1 MNMILKLGSLAS
13 IVLLVMVAIGS
24 AGEVTVGCGTSV
36 SVSDKSSAEGVLAAD
51 DLAMQSYVS
60 SIGVIDDLNIDP
72 WVMNTKGD
80 YAEIGVTGTNVA
92 GFYYTD
98 NYYPGKGSGWVSNAV
113 WAQQW
118 LGASSASYLY
128 AYSDARNAAGD
139 KARTEMTINYGS
151 LNDYYNSAYAGP
163 ASWLGMDRGA
173 FVQQTA
179 KSATGNNILAQTFTN
194 DAPGDSAGSR
204 TEVKYGSLTGYSAL
218 ANGVRYWDGLR
229 AAGVSVDW
237 VSASAPSGSINQLTW
252 AQDYRGNRV
261 EVGTAINKGNL
272 YSYPYNTYYPSLAYS
287 IGDWDW
293 TGAVQSVDASSSGFG
308 NYFTSYGKFYDTVYG
323 SIAYNQPYSDGRLR
337 FWNSAATRPTFA
349 GEWHGTFW

>member
-1 MNMILKLGSLAS
+1 MKIDGKLFTVFIMALAL
-13 IVLLVMVAIGS
+13 IPGAY
-24 AGEVTVGCGTSV
+24 GESV
-36 SVSDKSSAEGVLAAD
+36 SVGRGSSVAVSEGSSAEGILTSD
-51 DLAMQSYVS
+51 GSITQSSVS
-60 SIGVIDDLNIDP
+60 SVGVIDDLSIDP
-72 WVMNTKGD
+72 WVQNTKGD

-92 GFYYTD
+92 GFSYSD

-118 LGASSASYLY
+118 LGASSANYLY
-128 AYSDARNAAGD
+128 AYSYARNAAGD
-139 KARTEMTINYGS
+139 KARAEMTINYGS
-151 LNDYYNSAYAGP
+151 LNGYYNSAYAGP
-163 ASWLGMDRGA
+163 APWLGMDRGA

-179 KSATGNNILAQTFTN
+179 KSATGNNILAQTYTN

-204 TEVKYGSLTGYSAL
+204 TEVKYGSLMGYSAL
-218 ANGVRYWDGLR
+218 ANGVRYSDGMR

-237 VSASAPSGSINQLTW
+237 VSASAPLGSINQLTW
-252 AQDYRGNRV
+252 SQDYRGNRV

-272 YSYPYNTYYPSLAYS
+272 YSYPYNSYYPSLAYS

-308 NYFTSYGKFYDTVYG
+308 NYFTSYGKFYDTFYG
-323 SIAYNQPYSDGRLR
+323 SIAYNQAYTDGRLR
-337 FWNSAATRPTFA
+337 FWNSAATLPTFA